1 MKTLKLGVCF
11 LDEEDN
17 IISKRVIWSHWSV
30 NIDQDL
36 KDRVNLH
43 VEDEI
48 AAILTENLKIQLTP
62 ETVKTMLLEIK
73 ERNKECKE

>member
-17 IISKRVIWSHWSV
+17 IMSKRVIGESWSV
-30 NIDQDL
+30 NVDQDL
-36 KDRVNLH
+36 RERSHTHIDG
-43 VEDEI
+43 EI
-48 AAILTENLKIQLTP
+48 AAILTENLKLQLTS
-62 ETVKTMLLEIK
+62 ETVKEMLKEVK